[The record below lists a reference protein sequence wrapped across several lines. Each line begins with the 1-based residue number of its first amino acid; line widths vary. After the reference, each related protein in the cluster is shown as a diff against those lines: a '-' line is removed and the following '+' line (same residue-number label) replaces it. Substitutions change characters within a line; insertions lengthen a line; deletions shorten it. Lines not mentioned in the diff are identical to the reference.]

1 MYRQAAVF
9 LFAWCILAATA
20 LSGQATSLTLEE
32 CYALAREHYP
42 MAKQRDL
49 ITQSEGYSVDN
60 ASNGNL
66 PQVSLYGQASYQSD
80 VPHLPIDLPGMDIP
94 LIPKDQYKLY
104 GEVTQVIYNGGA
116 TSLEKE
122 GYEAKSRVEQQGIEV
137 ELYKLKE
144 RINQLFFGILLL
156 REQIQQ
162 VDLLRRDIELGMVK
176 TQAAIDN
183 GIALKSSIA
192 VLQVELLKSH
202 QHVIEL
208 EASRH
213 AYLEMLGLMINHTL
227 DENTILV
234 KPAEI
239 SPVQE
244 INRPE
249 MTWYD
254 YQRQNLGLQND
265 LLDVQNRPKVSL
277 FLQGG
282 LGRPG
287 LNIFDDAL
295 KGFYFGGVR
304 LYWPLAGFYS
314 VKNEKTL
321 NEISRQGIDV
331 QRETFLFNTQL
342 QLRQEN
348 NEISKLQELL
358 TTDDEIVA
366 LRKTIKETALN
377 QLENGVITTNDY
389 LREVNAEDNARQS
402 KLLHEIQLRMAQ
414 YHMLTTLGQ

>member
-1 MYRQAAVF
+1 MYKQAAVF
-9 LFAWCILAATA
+9 LFAWCILADTA
-20 LSGQATSLTLEE
+20 LLGQSTSLTLED

-49 ITQSEGYSVDN
+49 ITRSEGYAVDN

-80 VPHLPIDLPGMDIP
+80 VPHLPIDLPGTDIP

-122 GYEAKSRVEQQGIEV
+122 GYEAKARVEQQGIEV

-156 REQIQQ
+156 HEQIKQT
-162 VDLLRRDIELGMVK
+162 DLLRRDIELGIVK

-183 GIALKSSIA
+183 GIALKSSLA

-202 QHVIEL
+202 QRIIEL
-208 EASRH
+208 EASRD
-213 AYLEMLGLMINHTL
+213 AYLEMLGLMINQTL

-234 KPAEI
+234 RPAEI
-239 SPVQE
+239 TPAQE

-295 KGFYFGGVR
+295 KGFYYGGLR

-331 QRETFLFNTQL
+331 QRETFLFNTRL

-348 NEISKLQELL
+348 NEITKLQELL

-377 QLENGVITTNDY
+377 QLENGVINTNDY

-402 KLLHEIQLRMAQ
+402 KLLHEIQLLMAQ
-414 YHMLTTLGQ
+414 YNLQTTLGQ